1 MERLMERELL
11 QDKLQRDR
19 LYDMYR
25 RLLTDKQIEIMDQ
38 YCYDDL
44 TAVEIADNLGIS
56 RQAVHDTIKKSEQVI
71 SEWESRLGFFDFTHR
86 HDLFLEKLI
95 LHGERRKD
103 SELLELI
110 DRHTKEVFTVGGNV
124 RK

>member
-1 MERLMERELL
+1 MNCKNESENELL
-11 QDKLQRDR
+11 QGKVNRDW

-25 RLLTDKQIEIMDQ
+25 NALTDKQIAIMDQ

-56 RQAVHDTIKKSEQVI
+56 RQAVHDTIKKSEQMI

-86 HDLFLEKLI
+86 HDLFLKKLTQ
-95 LHGERRKD
+95 LGERRKD
-103 SELLELI
+103 AELLELI
-110 DRHTKEVFTVGGNV
+110 DRHIKEIFQ
-124 RK
+124 K